1 MKAKTI
7 KNKLSPSADIA
18 IVCCTY
24 RVIFMED
31 HIPIRPDRNLY
42 RSERQTSN
50 ALYGM

>member
-18 IVCCTY
+18 IVCCTN

-42 RSERQTSN
+42 RSERQTSD